1 MAFTVSAKNL
11 SVTCQG
17 KPYFQVR
24 RLSHPGPGFF
34 PFRLSTAGS
43 PFKGGVFP
51 HWPRSPPPCSVRPL
65 PDPNHRSL
73 TTCLALRKYLLCTM
87 KKLLLRDE
95 ADSLGSKPLSSE
107 CFLGTLM
114 LTTETLQARERDV
127 QTASARQR
135 PVGRPRCTLCASR
148 TGANAHVK
156 ARSERPPAT
165 AQKLPNGCMMV
176 YPSFSSDVTCIVG

>member
-1 MAFTVSAKNL
+1 MACTVLAKNL

-24 RLSHPGPGFF
+24 RPSPPGPGFF

-51 HWPRSPPPCSVRPL
+51 HWPRSPPLSSVRPL
-65 PDPNHRSL
+65 PDPNHCSL

-95 ADSLGSKPLSSE
+95 ANSLGSKPLGSE
-107 CFLGTLM
+107 RFLETLM
-114 LTTETLQARERDV
+114 LTTETLQARERDA

-135 PVGRPRCTLCASR
+135 LVDRPRCALCASR

-156 ARSERPPAT
+156 ARSERP
-165 AQKLPNGCMMV
+165 LPPHRRCPTGV
-176 YPSFSSDVTCIVG
+176 